1 MNPRAKPL
9 LVVIALGLFAATP
22 AFADNGGSGG
32 NTNAEVPAPGLG
44 PLPGYGGQPVT
55 GATGHMYSTQPT
67 VVTPGPNTTT
77 VVTPGATTTTVAPA
91 PDAVVVTPAPATAA
105 PMSDDARERAARAA
119 TTTSEEE
126 HGGTRNR
133 IHSKK
138 DQAREKMGLG
148 PDND

>member
-1 MNPRAKPL
+1 MHPRAKPL
-9 LVVIALGLFAATP
+9 LVAIALGLCAATP

-32 NTNAEVPAPGLG
+32 NTNAEVPTPGLG
-44 PLPGYGGQPVT
+44 PLPGYEGQPVT
-55 GATGHMYSTQPT
+55 GTTGHMYSTQPT
-67 VVTPGPNTTT
+67 VVTPGPS
-77 VVTPGATTTTVAPA
+77 TTTVAPA

-105 PMSDDARERAARAA
+105 PMSDDARERAGRAA

-138 DQAREKMGLG
+138 DQAREKAGLG

>member
-1 MNPRAKPL
+1 MNPRAKPIL
-9 LVVIALGLFAATP
+9 IAVALGLCAATP

-32 NTNAEVPAPGLG
+32 NTNAEVTAPGLG
-44 PLPGYGGQPVT
+44 PLPGYGGQPAT
-55 GATGHMYSTQPT
+55 DATGHMYSTQPT
-67 VVTPGPNTTT
+67 VVTPAPNS
-77 VVTPGATTTTVAPA
+77 TTVAPA
-91 PDAVVVTPAPATAA
+91 PDAVIVTPAPAAAA

-119 TTTSEEE
+119 TTTPEEE

-138 DQAREKMGLG
+138 DQAREKMGLP